1 MNWCICILHQYC
13 AISIHHQWRTLV
25 HFQSHTTIRYLI
37 WVSIEIKILQKSSS
51 KFTEQ
56 EVVGLVDCPQTPV
69 CVVVG
74 TGTSTERTHYKWKHK
89 DISYMVPL
97 LGTAYFST
105 FLFMALLYSQAVTLS
120 FLNSKAENAFHHQLL
135 VLCIP
140 SFQNTANLSSVWLV
154 VFPCPHWLGN
164 IPAAETTVL
173 RTVVYAIAVG
183 IQTQFGF
190 LGCCFFSFA
199 CCKEDANTETQII

>member
-1 MNWCICILHQYC
+1 ML
-13 AISIHHQWRTLV
+13 
-25 HFQSHTTIRYLI
+25 
-37 WVSIEIKILQKSSS
+37 
-51 KFTEQ
+51 
-56 EVVGLVDCPQTPV
+56 PV
-69 CVVVG
+69 
-74 TGTSTERTHYKWKHK
+74 
-89 DISYMVPL
+89 

-190 LGCCFFSFA
+190 LGCCFSPLPAVRKMPTLKHRLFSRRKTV
-199 CCKEDANTETQII
+199 CLWLLN